1 MALLAISVRRNPG
14 WLVGVLFGGHQR
26 KSTNVDAIDSF
37 ISELVENKT
46 LKWKVLNNKNRVPQ
60 RKGGV
65 TASQVVPA
73 AAPMV
78 PARRSPFRLTQIFD
92 DLTSNPLVVNIEP
105 LEQTHIDNL
114 VETAIKEGNEKDVH
128 LLFDQMLEYQRV
140 PSQQVLAMLCEYF
153 ATETD
158 RKRLEDLI
166 DLCSVVLPEE
176 TTKSKDFLHYKAL
189 LQWKMGNSLKALE
202 NFKEALQDCSEESKQ
217 DINRLLQEVV
227 DETIGKKSEA
237 VLLAVIELGE
247 YSMFTLKDEFLLC
260 YIWEGAFR
268 SQWFSDQEAA
278 RELFDKHAPLRVA
291 MARRLAKLC
300 FSYMQ
305 EFNAEPVYR
314 LMELF
319 LKHKMLPQCQQILVR
334 LFEYQYWRRDLRAC
348 SEIIQNSIDLDIP
361 LPDIYNR
368 KLLNLLLGRNTG
380 PRLQYTPTAGTVA
393 STSSSSPSAP
403 GAPGDPKRKAK
414 SYELKF

>member
-1 MALLAISVRRNPG
+1 MALLSVRYPVRPLPVGPG
-14 WLVGVLFGGHQR
+14 WLVGFLFGGHQR

-46 LKWKVLNNKNRVPQ
+46 LKWKVLNNKNRAPLKKAAGAPQ
-60 RKGGV
+60 
-65 TASQVVPA
+65 AVPA
-73 AAPMV
+73 VIPS
-78 PARRSPFRLTQIFD
+78 RRSPFRLTQIFD

-114 VETAIKEGNEKDVH
+114 VETAIMEGNEKDVH

-140 PSQQVLAMLCEYF
+140 PSRQVLTMLCEYF

-158 RKRLEDLI
+158 RKRLEDLV
-166 DLCSVVLPEE
+166 DLCRTVLPEQ
-176 TTKSKDFLHYKAL
+176 TAKNKDFLHYKAL

-202 NFKEALQDCSEESKQ
+202 NFKEALQDCSAEPKQ
-217 DINRLLQEVV
+217 DINRLLQAVV
-227 DETIGKKSEA
+227 NETIGKKSEA

-247 YSMFTLKDEFLLC
+247 YTMFTLKDEFLLC
-260 YIWEGAFR
+260 YVWEGAFR

-278 RELFDKHAPLRVA
+278 RALFDKYPALRVA
-291 MARRLAKLC
+291 VARRLAKLC

-348 SEIIQNSIDLDIP
+348 SEIMQNSIDLDIP

-368 KLLNLLLGRNTG
+368 KLLDLLLGRTIG
-380 PRLQYTPTAGTVA
+380 PRLQHTPAAGTVT
-393 STSSSSPSAP
+393 STSSSSSAP
-403 GAPGDPKRKAK
+403 DPKRKAK

>member
-1 MALLAISVRRNPG
+1 MALLALTVRHQAALRAASVPFPSG
-14 WLVGVLFGGHQR
+14 WLF

-46 LKWKVLNNKNRVPQ
+46 LKWKVLNNKNRVPL
-60 RKGGV
+60 RK
-65 TASQVVPA
+65 S
-73 AAPMV
+73 AAPQAPQPLTAIV
-78 PARRSPFRLTQIFD
+78 TPSRSPFRLTQIFD

-114 VETAIKEGNEKDVH
+114 VETAIVEGNGKDVQ
-128 LLFDQMLEYQRV
+128 LLFEQMLEYRRV
-140 PSQQVLAMLCEYF
+140 PSQQVLRMMCEYF
-153 ATETD
+153 ATETE
-158 RKRLEDLI
+158 RKRLEELVE
-166 DLCSVVLPEE
+166 LCRTVIPKE
-176 TTKSKDFLHYKAL
+176 TAKNRDFLHYKAL
-189 LQWKMGNSLKALE
+189 LQWKTGNSLNSLQS
-202 NFKEALQDCSEESKQ
+202 FKEALQGSCTETKQ
-217 DINRLLQEVV
+217 DINRLLKAIV

-247 YSMFTLKDEFLLC
+247 FCMFQLKDEFLLC
-260 YIWEGAFR
+260 YVWEGSFR

-278 RELFDKHAPLRVA
+278 KMLFDKHSSLRVA
-291 MARRLAKLC
+291 IARRLAKLC
-300 FSYMQ
+300 FTYMQ

-348 SEIIQNSIDLDIP
+348 SEIMQNSIDLDIP

-368 KLLNLLLGRNTG
+368 KLLDLLLGRTAAA
-380 PRLQYTPTAGTVA
+380 PRLQHPPGTTTGTAA
-393 STSSSSPSAP
+393 
-403 GAPGDPKRKAK
+403 GAPDPKRKAK

>member
-1 MALLAISVRRNPG
+1 MALLALTVRHPVALRPFTVA
-14 WLVGVLFGGHQR
+14 LLFGGQQR

-46 LKWKVLNNKNRVPQ
+46 LKWKVLNNKNRVPL
-60 RKGGV
+60 RKSGSPQV
-65 TASQVVPA
+65 AVAPPVVPS
-73 AAPMV
+73 
-78 PARRSPFRLTQIFD
+78 RRSPFRLTQIFD

-114 VETAIKEGNEKDVH
+114 VESAIQEGNGMDVH
-128 LLFDQMLEYQRV
+128 LLFDQMLEYRRV
-140 PSQQVLAMLCEYF
+140 PSRQVLTALCEYF

-158 RKRLEDLI
+158 RKRLEELVE
-166 DLCSVVLPEE
+166 LCHVVLPEQ
-176 TTKSKDFLHYKAL
+176 TAQSKNFLHYMAL
-189 LQWKMGNSLKALE
+189 LHWKMGNSLKALE
-202 NFKEALQDCSEESKQ
+202 NFKAALQDCPNETKQ
-217 DINRLLQEVV
+217 DINRLLQSVV

-247 YSMFTLKDEFLLC
+247 FCMFQLKDEFLLC
-260 YIWEGAFR
+260 YVWEGSFR

-278 RELFDKHAPLRVA
+278 RALFDKHAGLRVA
-291 MARRLAKLC
+291 ISRRLGKLC
-300 FSYMQ
+300 FTYMQ

-348 SEIIQNSIDLDIP
+348 SEIMQNSIDLDIP
-361 LPDIYNR
+361 LPEIYNR
-368 KLLNLLLGRNTG
+368 KLLDLLLGRTKAG
-380 PRLQYTPTAGTVA
+380 PRLQHNPAGSATAAGA
-393 STSSSSPSAP
+393 AAP
-403 GAPGDPKRKAK
+403 DPKRKAK

>member
-1 MALLAISVRRNPG
+1 MALLALSVRHPPVALRPFA
-14 WLVGVLFGGHQR
+14 LAILFGQQR

-46 LKWKVLNNKNRVPQ
+46 LKWKVLNNKNRAPPRKNEAVVVAPSPVGVP
-60 RKGGV
+60 
-65 TASQVVPA
+65 S
-73 AAPMV
+73 
-78 PARRSPFRLTQIFD
+78 RRSPFRLTQIFD

-114 VETAIKEGNEKDVH
+114 VETAIQEGNEKDVH
-128 LLFDQMLEYQRV
+128 LLFDQMLEYRRV
-140 PSQQVLAMLCEYF
+140 PSRQVLKMMCEYF
-153 ATETD
+153 AGETD
-158 RKRLEDLI
+158 RKRLEQLVG
-166 DLCSVVLPEE
+166 LCRIVLPEQ
-176 TTKSKDFLHYKAL
+176 TALSKDYLHYKAL

-202 NFKEALQDCSEESKQ
+202 NFKEALQDCPAVTKQ
-217 DINRLLQEVV
+217 DINRLLQGIV

-247 YSMFTLKDEFLLC
+247 FCMFQLKDEFLLC
-260 YIWEGAFR
+260 YVWEGSFR

-278 RELFDKHAPLRVA
+278 RALFDKHAGLRVA
-291 MARRLAKLC
+291 IARRLGKLC
-300 FSYMQ
+300 FTYMQ

-319 LKHKMLPQCQQILVR
+319 LKHKMLPQCQQVLVR

-348 SEIIQNSIDLDIP
+348 SEIMQNSIDLDIT

-368 KLLNLLLGRNTG
+368 KLLDLLLGRTTAG
-380 PRLQYTPTAGTVA
+380 PRLQHSPVGAV
-393 STSSSSPSAP
+393 SSSSSAAAS
-403 GAPGDPKRKAK
+403 GAAPPDPKRKAK